1 MNPDPLD
8 NLLSDYSKQ
17 SMPTPQQGTSEIW
30 REIEHRRRRP
40 FFGGLLPALNW
51 NEFFREPRLVIPAL
65 VLALMAGVL
74 PAAMVRADV
83 SPQLAR
89 ESLHFDVFSARSP
102 GAPSALLALH
112 VVERSPRSQ
121 P

>member
-8 NLLSDYSKQ
+8 DLLTDYSKQ
-17 SMPTPQQGTSEIW
+17 SMPPPRQGTSDIW

-40 FFGGLLPALNW
+40 FWNGLLPTLNW
-51 NEFFREPRLVIPAL
+51 NEFFREPRLVISAL

-74 PAAMVRADV
+74 PAVMVRADV

-89 ESLHFDVFSARSP
+89 ESLHFDVFSTHSP
-102 GAPSALLALH
+102 GAPSALLAFH
-112 VVERSPRSQ
+112 GVERSPRSQ

>member
-8 NLLSDYSKQ
+8 DLLSDYSKQ
-17 SMPTPQQGTSEIW
+17 SPSPPQGTSEIW

-40 FFGGLLPALNW
+40 FWSGLLPTLNW
-51 NEFFREPRLVIPAL
+51 NEFFREPRLVISAL

-89 ESLHFDVFSARSP
+89 ESLHFDVFSAHAP

-112 VVERSPRSQ
+112 VVERSPLAQ

>member
-1 MNPDPLD
+1 MNLDPLD
-8 NLLSDYSKQ
+8 DLLSDYSKQ
-17 SMPTPQQGTSEIW
+17 PMPPPPPGTSEIW

-40 FFGGLLPALNW
+40 FWSGLLPTLDW
-51 NEFFREPRLVIPAL
+51 NEFFREPRLVISAML
-65 VLALMAGVL
+65 LALIAGVL
-74 PAAMVRADV
+74 PAAMGRADV

-89 ESLHFDVFSARSP
+89 ESLHFDVFSAHAP

-112 VVERSPRSQ
+112 VAQRSPLAQ

>member
-8 NLLSDYSKQ
+8 DLLSDYSKR
-17 SMPTPQQGTSEIW
+17 SMPPAPRGTSEIW
-30 REIEHRRRRP
+30 HEIELRRRRP
-40 FFGGLLPALNW
+40 FWSGLLPALNW
-51 NEFFREPRLVIPAL
+51 DEFFREPRLVISAL

-74 PAAMVRADV
+74 PAAMGRADV

-89 ESLHFDVFSARSP
+89 ESLHFDVFSTHSP

-112 VVERSPRSQ
+112 VVERSPRAQ